1 MDFFDRFA
9 IPHPSLAIYVSMVA
23 IGLTVIA
30 ILVGLTYFKKWG
42 YLWREWLTTVDH
54 KRIGIMYLISALLM
68 LFRGGVDAIMMR
80 AQLAVPD
87 NKLLDAQHYNEIFT
101 THGIVM
107 IIFMAMPFIMALMN
121 FVVPLQ
127 IGARDVAFPRLNALS
142 FWLFFMGAMLFN
154 ISFVVGG
161 SPDAGWTSYFPLA
174 GTEFSESVGSNYYMI
189 AIQIAGLGT
198 LMTGINFITTILKM
212 RAPGMTLMKMPMFT
226 WSILITNAIIVF
238 AFPVLTVLL
247 LMGTMDR
254 LFATN
259 FFTTTNGGMD
269 MLWANLFWVWGHP
282 EVYILILPAFGIYS
296 EIISTFARRNL
307 YGYKSMVASMVIIS
321 LLSFLVWAHHF
332 FTMGQGALANS
343 IFSITTMAIAVP
355 TGIKI
360 FNWLFTLWKG
370 KITVTTPMLYS
381 LLFLPIFTI
390 GGVTGVMLGMSAAD
404 YQYHNTM
411 FLVAHFHMVIIPGVV
426 FAMLAGLTYYW
437 PKMFGFMLNERI
449 GKWAASIIGIST
461 LVAFMPMFFS
471 GLDGQA
477 RRMYT
482 YSASTGFGPLNM
494 ISFIGALGLAA
505 GFILIVYNIYYS
517 TRYATRDIGSD
528 PWNARSLEWATHTP
542 VPEYNFAILPQVQS
556 NEAFW
561 DSKKNKY
568 SLFNGKYKKI
578 HMPNKSGLPFIMA
591 SIFFV
596 WGFTFVFSIWIP
608 LILTTIGIF
617 ACMAYRSF
625 EKDHGHYIDVAEII
639 ETENK
644 LGGIKK

>member
-1 MDFFDRFA
+1 
-9 IPHPSLAIYVSMVA
+9 
-23 IGLTVIA
+23 
-30 ILVGLTYFKKWG
+30 
-42 YLWREWLTTVDH
+42 
-54 KRIGIMYLISALLM
+54 
-68 LFRGGVDAIMMR
+68 
-80 AQLAVPD
+80 
-87 NKLLDAQHYNEIFT
+87 
-101 THGIVM
+101 
-107 IIFMAMPFIMALMN
+107 
-121 FVVPLQ
+121 
-127 IGARDVAFPRLNALS
+127 
-142 FWLFFMGAMLFN
+142 
-154 ISFVVGG
+154 
-161 SPDAGWTSYFPLA
+161 
-174 GTEFSESVGSNYYMI
+174 
-189 AIQIAGLGT
+189 
-198 LMTGINFITTILKM
+198 
-212 RAPGMTLMKMPMFT
+212 
-226 WSILITNAIIVF
+226 
-238 AFPVLTVLL
+238 
-247 LMGTMDR
+247 
-254 LFATN
+254 
-259 FFTTTNGGMD
+259 
-269 MLWANLFWVWGHP
+269 
-282 EVYILILPAFGIYS
+282 
-296 EIISTFARRNL
+296 
-307 YGYKSMVASMVIIS
+307 
-321 LLSFLVWAHHF
+321 
-332 FTMGQGALANS
+332 
-343 IFSITTMAIAVP
+343 MAIAVP

-404 YQYHNTM
+404 NQYHNTM

-494 ISFIGALGLAA
+494 ISFIGALGLAV

-568 SLFNGKYKKI
+568 SLFNGKYEKI